1 MLVCVLGCATQKVM
15 EMNEFTPEMISPKQ
29 LFSIFIVQGIENLF
43 DEELAEQLGTSVASL
58 NMMREAKFVGIS
70 VPPWLALNVHR
81 LLSEKHHLIE
91 ATKQILEDDH
101 GGL

>member
-1 MLVCVLGCATQKVM
+1 
-15 EMNEFTPEMISPKQ
+15 MNEFTQVMISPKQ
-29 LFSIFIVQGIENLF
+29 LFSIFIVQGVENLF
-43 DEELAEQLGTSVASL
+43 DEELAEQLGTSMSAL

-91 ATKQILEDDH
+91 VAKQILEDDH

>member
-1 MLVCVLGCATQKVM
+1 MD
-15 EMNEFTPEMISPKQ
+15 EFTPVMISPKQ
-29 LFSIFIVQGIENLF
+29 LFSIFIVQGVENLF
-43 DEELAEQLGTSVASL
+43 DEELAEQLGTSENSL
-58 NMMREAKFVGIS
+58 NMMREAKFYGILM
-70 VPPWLALNVHR
+70 PPWLALNVHR

>member
-1 MLVCVLGCATQKVM
+1 MD
-15 EMNEFTPEMISPKQ
+15 EFTPVMISPKQ
-29 LFSIFIVQGIENLF
+29 LVSIFIVQGVENLY
-43 DEELAEQLGTSVASL
+43 DEELADQLGISMVSL
-58 NMMREAKFVGIS
+58 NMMREARFAGILM
-70 VPPWLALNVHR
+70 PPWLALNVHR

>member
-1 MLVCVLGCATQKVM
+1 
-15 EMNEFTPEMISPKQ
+15 MNEFTPEMISPKQ
-29 LFSIFIVQGIENLF
+29 LFSIFIVQGVENLY
-43 DEELAEQLGTSVASL
+43 DEELADQLGTSVTAVH
-58 NMMREAKFVGIS
+58 MMREAKFAGILM
-70 VPPWLALNVHR
+70 PPWLALNVHR

>member
-1 MLVCVLGCATQKVM
+1 
-15 EMNEFTPEMISPKQ
+15 MNEFSPEMISPKQ
-29 LFSIFIVQGIENLF
+29 LFSIFIVQGVENLF

>member
-1 MLVCVLGCATQKVM
+1 
-15 EMNEFTPEMISPKQ
+15 MNEFSPEMISPKQ
-29 LFSIFIVQGIENLF
+29 LFSIFIVQGVENLF

-58 NMMREAKFVGIS
+58 SMMREAKFVGIS

>member
-1 MLVCVLGCATQKVM
+1 
-15 EMNEFTPEMISPKQ
+15 MNEFTPEMISPKQ
-29 LFSIFIVQGIENLF
+29 LFSIFVVQVFDTLN
-43 DEELAEQLGTSVASL
+43 DEELAEQLGTSVAAL

-91 ATKQILEDDH
+91 FTKYVLEDDH

>member
-1 MLVCVLGCATQKVM
+1 
-15 EMNEFTPEMISPKQ
+15 MNEFTPEMISPKQ
-29 LFSIFIVQGIENLF
+29 LFSIFVVQGVENLF
-43 DEELAEQLGTSVASL
+43 NEDLAEQLGTSVAAL

>member
-1 MLVCVLGCATQKVM
+1 MD
-15 EMNEFTPEMISPKQ
+15 EFTPEMISPKQ
-29 LFSIFIVQGIENLF
+29 LFSIFIVQGVENLF